1 MLRLLAFDGLAGT
14 GKDAIADGLVRSHG
28 FVKVPFALVMKDVF
42 SRVFNLPVYYFN
54 VRALKDAPFTQPIL
68 LTTGHL
74 CQLAEEFI
82 ARGIEVNTT
91 QIAAAGICVGKTLS
105 SPREIMQY
113 VGTDVV
119 RVHMDNLMWVKL
131 WDMEQR
137 KYDRV
142 IAPDARFPDERE
154 YVRKLRGKVLLVKRQ
169 GVTAQGHVSENSK
182 WSDDMYDAVIT
193 NDVSLQ
199 TIQSEVS
206 LWYTLVK

>member
-28 FVKVPFALVMKDVF
+28 FVKLPFAKVMKEIF
-42 SRVFNLPVYYFN
+42 SRVFNIPVYYFD
-54 VRALKDAPFTQPIL
+54 VRALKDSTLSDSIV
-68 LTTGHL
+68 LTTGHI

-82 ARGIEVNTT
+82 ARGIEVNET
-91 QIAAAGICVGKTLS
+91 QIAAASVCVGKRLF
-105 SPREIMQY
+105 SPREIMQF

-119 RVHMDNLMWVKL
+119 RVHMDNLMWIKL

-154 YVRKLRGKVLLVKRQ
+154 FVRKLHGKVLLVKRE

-182 WSDDMYDAVIT
+182 WSEDMYDAVIT

-199 TIQSEVS
+199 RIQMEVS
-206 LWYTLVK
+206 LWYTTVK